1 MGFRD
6 GRCFFSV
13 LRDTGIDLIR
23 PAQNPTLQIHEFP
36 FEARTLKRVDRA
48 CASSTH
54 LAVHDCLT
62 VWIDL
67 VHAVQHLAQGDMNRV
82 WYAAIREFVVLTNV
96 DDLNV
101 VAFVETLFEFS

>member
-1 MGFRD
+1 MGSRD
-6 GRCFFSV
+6 GRCFFSI

-23 PAQNPTLQIHEFP
+23 PAQNPALQIHEFA
-36 FEARTLKRVDRA
+36 FEAGTLKRVDRA

-54 LAVHDCLT
+54 FAVNYCLT
-62 VWIDL
+62 IWIDL
-67 VHAVQHLAQGDMNRV
+67 VHTVQHLAQRNMNRV

-96 DDLNV
+96 NDLNV